1 MSRLVP
7 GGLCAIVA
15 LVALIGA
22 SLVPPGPVLAASGTL
37 SINTALHDSPDPA
50 ASVIALLPEGTIVSI
65 DGPPVDGF
73 YPVTTGDVSGWMR
86 GETMQLEK
94 DPAATDDVAEMA
106 VDPSFEASDETDP
119 MEVPADLDPAADPAI
134 STTVEPA
141 PDPAAD
147 ISAATEASPLAAD
160 PANGD
165 ETVPIAEPVTADAL
179 ASVNE
184 SAPMDTAN
192 PALDPTSTGDMTPV
206 STTLDDAVP
215 PPDTAAPA
223 LEIAAEPAIGVNVTP
238 IPVSEVA
245 AVGPAS
251 VMVDAPILAG
261 PGAEYG
267 LMATAS
273 AGSTV
278 EKTGHVIDGYVTVK
292 YADITGWVALERLGT
307 PSTRVEE
314 PPPGE
319 ATPLID
325 VPPADAPPAE
335 TPLTELVPTE
345 TPTTETLP
353 AETPTVETAPTET
366 VPVAE
371 ASVDVAPVDAP

>member
-22 SLVPPGPVLAASGTL
+22 SLMPPGLVLAASGTL
-37 SINTALHDSPDPA
+37 SMDTPLHDSPDPA
-50 ASVIALLPEGTIVSI
+50 ALVIALLPEGTIVSI

-94 DPAATDDVAEMA
+94 DRAASDDVAESA
-106 VDPSFEASDETDP
+106 VDPPFDAADEMVP

-134 STTVEPA
+134 SATVEPA

-147 ISAATEASPLAAD
+147 MSAATEASPLVAD

-165 ETVPIAEPVTADAL
+165 ETVPIAEPVAADAM

-184 SAPMDTAN
+184 SAPMDTAT
-192 PALDPTSTGDMTPV
+192 PALDPASTGDMTSV

-215 PPDTAAPA
+215 SPDTAAPA
-223 LEIAAEPAIGVNVTP
+223 LEIAAEPTIDVNVTP
-238 IPVSEVA
+238 IPVAEVA

-292 YADITGWVALERLGT
+292 YADVTGWVALERLGT

-314 PPPGE
+314 PPPGG

-325 VPPADAPPAE
+325 VPPADAPPAD
-335 TPLTELVPTE
+335 PPPTELAPTE
-345 TPTTETLP
+345 TPATETLP
-353 AETPTVETAPTET
+353 PETPTVQTAPTET

-371 ASVDVAPVDAP
+371 APVDVAPVDAP